1 MEARYAAGPAAII
14 YRDDNGTK
22 SNKKLVQLIRGDLVD
37 LRDDLASASGFL
49 TDRGQSARFLSAE
62 ESAGWVRG
70 RTSEGLLVALPSDR
84 SVEDYH
90 FEHALHGHNLKLTA
104 DPRLL

>member
-37 LRDDLASASGFL
+37 LRDDL
-49 TDRGQSARFLSAE
+49 
-62 ESAGWVRG
+62 
-70 RTSEGLLVALPSDR
+70 
-84 SVEDYH
+84 EDGPAH
-90 FEHALHGHNLKLTA
+90 E
-104 DPRLL
+104 